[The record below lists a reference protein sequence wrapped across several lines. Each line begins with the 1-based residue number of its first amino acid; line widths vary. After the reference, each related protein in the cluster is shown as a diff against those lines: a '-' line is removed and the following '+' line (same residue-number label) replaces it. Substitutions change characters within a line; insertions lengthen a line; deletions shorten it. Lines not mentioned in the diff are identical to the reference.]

1 MNSMTVKAKLIMLL
15 TVAIAALM
23 VCGLAGWSGITK
35 VSASLHEIGQVRMP
49 SLLGL
54 EIMKNSRT
62 GIQAESRRVAFFEN
76 DYNASAKFSQAL
88 KDIDRRWS
96 RYQEGHDL
104 YEPLP
109 QTPEEAILWS
119 DYSKVFDAWKRQAE
133 QVQSTVD
140 ALSRNTSAD
149 KQREL
154 YVQFYQQMSDMLP
167 LFLQSDEILD
177 KIINLN
183 VDVGTTSVKQGE
195 DSAAFANQMMTL
207 VALISFALLIALG
220 IFIIRSTL
228 RQLGGEPNYVSQIV
242 NKVADGDMTVDIKL
256 MDNDNSSMLFA
267 FKQMVARLS
276 QIIGDVRSA
285 TDHISSASEQVSS
298 TAQSVSQA
306 TSEQAA
312 SVEETSAAVEE
323 MSASVNQ
330 NADNAKVTDS
340 MAMQA
345 SKQAHEGGQAVKQTV
360 QAMKQIADKISII
373 DDIAYQTNLLALNA
387 AIEAARAGDHGKGF
401 AVVAAEVRKLAERS
415 QVAAQEIGEVAGSSV
430 QLAERAGQLLDD
442 MVPAI
447 TKTSD
452 LVQEITAASNE
463 QSGGLGQINT
473 AMAQMNQITQQ
484 NASASEELAA
494 TAEEMSGQA
503 EQLQQL
509 VAFFKVDSAQGS
521 GAPAHRSRPVT
532 RNRGVTATATRHA
545 TAPVSEADFVRF

>member
-1 MNSMTVKAKLIMLL
+1 MNNMTVKGKLLLLMSVAMLGL
-15 TVAIAALM
+15 LS
-23 VCGLAGWSGITK
+23 CGLAGWLGISTT
-35 VSASLHEIGQVRMP
+35 SRSLAEIGENRLP
-49 SLLGL
+49 SVLGL

-62 GIQAESRRVAFFEN
+62 AIQGEARRVAFFEN
-76 DYNASAKFSQAL
+76 DYKASAKFAQSL
-88 KDIDRRWS
+88 KDIDKRWE
-96 RYQEGHDL
+96 RYQEGYDI
-104 YEPLP
+104 YAPLP
-109 QTPEEAILWS
+109 QTTEEAALWE
-119 DYSKVFDAWKRQAE
+119 DYLKQTAEWKKGVDKVYA
-133 QVQSTVD
+133 TID
-140 ALSRNTSAD
+140 ALSRSQSEE

-154 YVQFYQQMSDMLP
+154 YVQFYQQMHEVLP
-167 LFLQSDEILD
+167 LYLSSDTILD
-177 KIINLN
+177 KVIQLN
-183 VDVGTTSVKQGE
+183 IDLGNASVKEGTE
-195 DSAAFANQMMTL
+195 ASSSANQTMAA
-207 VALISFALLIALG
+207 VAIFAFALLTALG

-242 NKVADGDMTVDIKL
+242 NKVADGDMSVDIQL
-256 MDNDNSSMLFA
+256 MDNDTSSMLYA
-267 FKQMVARLS
+267 FKQMVARLA

-285 TDHISSASEQVSS
+285 TDNISSASEQVSA

-345 SKQAHEGGQAVKQTV
+345 SKQANEGGTAVKQTV

-415 QVAAQEIGEVAGSSV
+415 QVAAQEIGEVASSSV
-430 QLAERAGQLLDD
+430 ELAERAGQLLDE

-473 AMAQMNQITQQ
+473 AMAQMNQITQS

-509 VAFFKVDSAQGS
+509 VAFFKVDASPANTGS
-521 GAPAHRSRPVT
+521 RSRKPPA
-532 RNRGVTATATRHA
+532 RGKPAATAMKTG
-545 TAPVSEADFVRF
+545 TGPVSEADFVRF